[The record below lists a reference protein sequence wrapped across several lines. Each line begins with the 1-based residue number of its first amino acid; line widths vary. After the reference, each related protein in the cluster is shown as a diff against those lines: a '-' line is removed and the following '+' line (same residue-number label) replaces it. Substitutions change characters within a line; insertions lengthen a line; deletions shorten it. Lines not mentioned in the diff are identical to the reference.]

1 MVRVLK
7 CMVVWARPAIEE
19 TRDREPRKY
28 TQFSARVRHFC
39 RYCSLTSLFTA
50 RRSTLSTR
58 STADGGSDSE
68 TVRAPVLNVRK
79 KTPPKT
85 KIAFF
90 GPNFRVS
97 AAAQRRSGAG

>member
-7 CMVVWARPAIEE
+7 CMVVPLLLSHVALHSTKVDALDALDGRRGVRLRDGARPG
-19 TRDREPRKY
+19 R
-28 TQFSARVRHFC
+28 
-39 RYCSLTSLFTA
+39 
-50 RRSTLSTR
+50 
-58 STADGGSDSE
+58 
-68 TVRAPVLNVRK
+68 LNVRK

-97 AAAQRRSGAG
+97 AAAQRRRGAG